1 MIVKGGK
8 DNPEYQ
14 YTNNSIGLS
23 MIIVISFYQNNLT
36 HFLAQEQVK
45 MPKIVNHKSIKQK
58 ISKCNYILQQGK
70 LAELAN
76 LECGLRYER
85 YSKLKTLELS
95 TFEKTSSTYGS
106 NAFSPI
112 S

>member
-23 MIIVISFYQNNLT
+23 MIIVVSFYQSNIK

-45 MPKIVNHKSIKQK
+45 MPKIVNQKSK
-58 ISKCNYILQQGK
+58 N
-70 LAELAN
+70 
-76 LECGLRYER
+76 
-85 YSKLKTLELS
+85 
-95 TFEKTSSTYGS
+95 
-106 NAFSPI
+106 
-112 S
+112 